1 VAEGTWLVEGMQQ
14 QLHYRK
20 INSCHEP
27 SILPGAF
34 CRTHGK
40 IAFWRRPNFKLTANR
55 LAHGKI
61 SLPRGAFG
69 KQVFCREPFV
79 ADGNM
84 LFCRELLTAKVYF
97 AATFYS
103 G

>member
-1 VAEGTWLVEGMQQ
+1 ME
-14 QLHYRK
+14 
-20 INSCHEP
+20 
-27 SILPGAF
+27 
-34 CRTHGK
+34 
-40 IAFWRRPNFKLTANR
+40 
-55 LAHGKI
+55 KI

-97 AATFYS
+97 AVSLYS